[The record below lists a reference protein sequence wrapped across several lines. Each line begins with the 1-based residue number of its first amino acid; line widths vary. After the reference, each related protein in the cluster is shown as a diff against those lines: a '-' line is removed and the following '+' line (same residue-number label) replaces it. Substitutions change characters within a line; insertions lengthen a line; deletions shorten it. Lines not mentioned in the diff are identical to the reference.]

1 MKIIQFTL
9 SILVALLAMG
19 MLYGAITTYSPMK
32 TFSVT
37 IMSIILIGCCSLVGL
52 TYKEL
57 K

>member
-1 MKIIQFTL
+1 MKIIQFAL
-9 SILVALLAMG
+9 SILVALLAIG
-19 MLYGAITTYSPMK
+19 MLYGAITTYCPMK

-37 IMSIILIGCCSLVGL
+37 IVSIILIGCCSLVRL